1 MFSKYLSLLSSI
13 WLLPFLCLEALQIV
27 RLCVSP
33 KCNGLPPSSIAQF
46 LKPELEENKTFLK
59 RMEST
64 VNTSSSSKIE
74 AAEKEGVLNCFT
86 EIRIFCFTQGLA

>member
-59 RMEST
+59 MEST

-74 AAEKEGVLNCFT
+74 AAEKEGVLNFFT
-86 EIRIFCFTQGLA
+86 EIRIFCFIQGLA